1 MIYSQSL
8 RNSFFITIGKE
19 KGNALGYRNDSS
31 THHQKSNRVGYS
43 EFETTY
49 NSQKIHVTNDA
60 YFPKPE
66 EEATKSENC
75 NNSKVPKPYQ
85 YVNPDIESI
94 KREMKRY
101 DDDIASIRSELIA
114 LKN

>member
-1 MIYSQSL
+1 MLYAQNL
-8 RNSFFITIGKE
+8 TNSFLITIGKE
-19 KGNALGYRNDSS
+19 KDNVLGYRNDNS
-31 THHQKSNRVGYS
+31 TQYQKSNRVGYS

-60 YFPKPE
+60 YFPKSE
-66 EEATKSENC
+66 KETTKSENC

-85 YVNPDIESI
+85 YVNPDIENI